1 MARLV
6 VKNGLKMDTKVTHGT
21 KRLDYICA
29 HMVDFILGS
38 MVNTNRRTYLNT
50 CSKRESSLWL
60 LITFAFKFWYG
71 NLKWQSLWITI
82 GNRMIKFNP
91 KTKIV
96 CKVGSAL
103 NMATDPNHYHS
114 GASLCYL
121 IISLSCKFNLV
132 PSHHMTSFRNFVVFF
147 KVHEIYSFD
156 LQTCTCGCEHSS
168 LLKVS
173 LHTCQEP
180 WSNKSKGSWKIL
192 QRVYGGKQNSNLM
205 SIGPTR
211 LV

>member
-82 GNRMIKFNP
+82 ANRMIKFNP

-114 GASLCYL
+114 GASLYYL

-132 PSHHMTSFRNFVVFF
+132 PSHHMTSFRNFAVFLRYMKSTALIF
-147 KVHEIYSFD
+147 KLVHAGANILHCSKFLYTHAKSHDQINLRDLEKSFKG
-156 LQTCTCGCEHSS
+156 CTVE
-168 LLKVS
+168 
-173 LHTCQEP
+173 
-180 WSNKSKGSWKIL
+180 NKIPIWWVL
-192 QRVYGGKQNSNLM
+192 
-205 SIGPTR
+205 GPQG
-211 LV
+211 